1 MLQSMRQGAQSTT
14 AKIIIGLIVLSFAAF
29 GLETLLPGG
38 AGTSVAEVNGEEIS
52 PFALQ
57 EAVTQQ
63 KRQLISILGEDID
76 PALLDDE
83 RLQPR
88 ALESLIQR
96 ALLLQN
102 ASKLNLV
109 ASDAQIG
116 KSITAIDAFQ
126 LNGNFSPE
134 AYKSVLANAGYTP
147 ERFRRMQAE
156 DIVLT
161 QLQTALSETEFVTQQ
176 ELSAMANL
184 LAEERDVR
192 YLVIPEGTLV
202 ENSALSESALQTY
215 YEAYQSDFLKPEQ
228 VVVDYILLTP
238 DDFREP
244 VAEDLVRQQY
254 ESVRDEY
261 TVTTQSR
268 VSHILLIPGEDESE
282 GDFARRVADVS
293 ERLDRLEDFSALAE
307 ELSDDIGSASLG
319 GELGFTDGAAFPE
332 EMEAAIAALQEP
344 GEVSAAVITDAGT
357 HFIRLDER
365 IAGETVS
372 FDDVKEELRSS
383 IESAEAERALL
394 VKVEE
399 LRDLV
404 FNAPD
409 LSDPAET
416 IGAAVAR
423 SEAFSRESGSGLFS
437 EDALRQMAFSDDV
450 LNARNNSEVVE
461 LSGRRFA
468 VLRINEVKPAQV
480 APFLEVEAEIRERL
494 RTELA
499 AEALADLQ
507 TRAEQNLGDGASLE
521 EVATSLGLEWRVE
534 LATTRLASQLPRP
547 VLEAA
552 FAMPAGEPATLRAVA
567 VPGDGYAM
575 VQLARVT
582 PGSVNSL
589 TRTET
594 DSLLT
599 RRNAEQ
605 QRLSFGE
612 YLKYQRDVADIVIR

>member
-1 MLQSMRQGAQSTT
+1 MLQSMRQGAQGTT

-63 KRQLISILGEDID
+63 KRQLVSIFGDDID
-76 PALLDDE
+76 PAMLDDD

-96 ALLLQN
+96 ALLLQ
-102 ASKLNLV
+102 KTVELNLV
-109 ASDAQIG
+109 ASDAQVG

-126 LNGNFSPE
+126 INGAFSPD

-147 ERFRRMQAE
+147 ERFKRLQAE

-161 QLQTALSETEFVTQQ
+161 QLQAAVSESEFVTPA

-184 LAEERDVR
+184 IAEERDVR
-192 YLVIPEGTLV
+192 YLVVPEGTLI
-202 ENSALSESALQTY
+202 EEGELSSSALQSY
-215 YEAYQSDFLKPEQ
+215 YEAHQSDFLNPEQ

-238 DDFREP
+238 DQFLTE
-244 VAEDLVRQQY
+244 VAEDTVRQQF
-254 ESVRDEY
+254 EAVRDEY

-268 VSHILLIPGEDESE
+268 VSHILLIPGEEESQA
-282 GDFARRVADVS
+282 DFAQRVAEVS
-293 ERLDRLEDFSALAE
+293 QRLDLAEEFSALAR

-319 GELGFTDGAAFPE
+319 GELGFTDGTAFPE
-332 EMEAAIAALQEP
+332 EMEAAIANLQQP

-365 IAGETVS
+365 VAGESVS
-372 FDDVKEELRSS
+372 YDDIKEELRSS

-394 VKVEE
+394 VAVEE
-399 LRDLV
+399 LRDLA

-409 LSDPAET
+409 LDDPAAA
-416 IGAAVAR
+416 IGGSVER
-423 SEAFSRESGSGLFS
+423 SEAFSRELGDGLFAESALREVAFS
-437 EDALRQMAFSDDV
+437 EDVFV
-450 LNARNNSEVVE
+450 ARNNSEVVE
-461 LSGRRFA
+461 LSGKRFA
-468 VLRINEVKPAQV
+468 VVRIHEVRPPQV
-480 APFLEVEAEIRERL
+480 APFPEVKREITVRL
-494 RTELA
+494 RAELEA
-499 AEALADLQ
+499 AALAEVR
-507 TRAEQNLGDGASLE
+507 TRAEQALAAGATLE
-521 EVATSLGLEWRVE
+521 DVAATLELEWRVE

-552 FAMPAGEPATLRAVA
+552 FAMPADSATTLEVVA
-567 VPGDGYAM
+567 VPGEGHA
-575 VQLARVT
+575 VIQLARVT
-582 PGSVNSL
+582 PGSVDGM
-589 TRTET
+589 TQTERET
-594 DSLLT
+594 LIT
-599 RRNAEQ
+599 RRGLEQ

-612 YLKYQRDVADIVIR
+612 YVKYQRETADIVIR

>member
-126 LNGNFSPE
+126 LNGSFSPE

-192 YLVIPEGTLV
+192 YLVIPGGNLV

-319 GELGFTDGAAFPE
+319 GELGFTDGTAFPE
-332 EMEAAIAALQEP
+332 EMEAAIAALQAP
-344 GEVSAAVITDAGT
+344 GEVSAAVTTDAGT

-461 LSGRRFA
+461 LAGRRFA

-507 TRAEQNLGDGASLE
+507 ARAEQNLSDGASLE